1 MPDRPCRKRPRA
13 SARAIGSRDHG
24 DVKFTNSRYSEHP
37 ARKFTGP
44 LKYGATVQLKCVLE
58 SEPVSKNQ
66 LLLKFRQ
73 AVSVIAIVL
82 APTALAAETLVLGS
96 VNDDIRRHMERF
108 APLAEYLQEAL
119 ADDGITAV
127 EIAVLPDSE
136 MMAEAMRAGEVDLY
150 FDSPLVA
157 ARVARL
163 AGGEPFLRRWKNGVS
178 EYHSIFVVPTDS
190 PFQTIE
196 DLGGAMVGFQEP
208 DSTSGFMLPA
218 AQLRSEGLALRNFSN
233 LDGTP
238 NDTEVGYVFTGDD
251 RNTVAWLVRGR
262 IDAGATD
269 PRGLEWLQ
277 EARPGEYRVLAR
289 SISVPRHVVIRRG
302 GLDPVL
308 ANRISAVLEDM
319 VNSPDGI
326 ETMDAFNDTTRFD
339 RFPLGVEATF
349 GPIYDQLDLLA
360 ELGLI

>member
-1 MPDRPCRKRPRA
+1 MPADR
-13 SARAIGSRDHG
+13 I
-24 DVKFTNSRYSEHP
+24 
-37 ARKFTGP
+37 
-44 LKYGATVQLKCVLE
+44 LM
-58 SEPVSKNQ
+58 
-66 LLLKFRQ
+66 KFRR
-73 AVSVIAIVL
+73 AVSVLAMAL

-96 VNDDIRRHMERF
+96 VNDDIRQHMERF
-108 APLAEYLQEAL
+108 APLAEYLEEAL
-119 ADDGITAV
+119 ADVGITDV
-127 EIAVLPDSE
+127 DIAVLSDSE
-136 MMAEAMRAGEVDLY
+136 AMAEAMRAGEVDLY

-196 DLGGAMVGFQEP
+196 DLGGVIVGFQEP

-218 AQLRSEGLALRNFSN
+218 AQLRSEGLTLRNFSN

-238 NDTEVGYVFTGDD
+238 AENEVGYLFTGDD

-289 SISVPRHVVIRRG
+289 SISVPRQVVIRRG

-308 ANRISAVLEDM
+308 VSRISVVLEDM
-319 VNSPDGI
+319 VNSPEGV
-326 ETMDAFNDTTRFD
+326 ETMDAFNNTTRFD
-339 RFPLGVEATF
+339 PFPLGVEATF
-349 GPIYDQLDLLA
+349 GPIYEQLGLLA